1 MDFDIHLTF
10 GPALAGLNFGIK
22 KLCFEFGIKEE
33 SMDHSSRR
41 KMTRR
46 QFIKGAT
53 AAVTLPHLLSGKNF
67 FYGSLAHAAEEA
79 DLVIAKSGSP
89 SQLLQAALAPIGGIG
104 RFVKKGQRVVIKANI
119 AWARTPD
126 QACTNNPALFSAL
139 IRMCYAAGAKRVAVW
154 DHTCDNY
161 QFCFSRSGLKEAA
174 QKAGADIFSGHGRN
188 SYKQVEV
195 PKGKKLKTVEMLRDV
210 LESDVFIN
218 LPIPKQHDATELTL
232 GLKNLIG
239 TVWDMEQL
247 HKIDLH
253 QHIADINTVR
263 KPDLVV
269 MDAIRILTTNGPK
282 GPGKTED
289 IGEVIV
295 STDIVAADAYATA
308 FFKHP
313 KTQKPFQPEE
323 IKFVK
328 NAYELGL
335 GQIDLSKVRVKKVS
349 AT

>member
-1 MDFDIHLTF
+1 MDKSP
-10 GPALAGLNFGIK
+10 GK
-22 KLCFEFGIKEE
+22 KL
-33 SMDHSSRR
+33 
-41 KMTRR
+41 TRR

-53 AAVTLPHLLSGKNF
+53 AAATLPLFSNTLP
-67 FYGSLAHAAEEA
+67 FYGSLAHATGEA

-89 SQLLQAALAPIGGIG
+89 SQLLQAAMTPLGGMG

-126 QACTNNPALFSAL
+126 QACTNNPELLSAL
-139 IRMCYAAGAKRVAVW
+139 IKMCYEAGAKRVAVW

-161 QFCFSRSGLKEAA
+161 QFCFSRSGLKETG
-174 QKAGADIFSGHGRN
+174 QKAGADVLSGHGRN
-188 SYKQVEV
+188 VYKKVEI
-195 PKGKKLKTVEMLRDV
+195 PKGKKLKTAEVLRDV

-218 LPIPKQHDATELTL
+218 FPIPKHHFATELTL
-232 GLKNLIG
+232 GMKNFIG
-239 TVWDMEQL
+239 IVWDMEQL

-253 QHIADINTVR
+253 QCIADINTLR

-289 IGEVIV
+289 IGEVIT
-295 STDIVAADAYATA
+295 STDIVAADAYAAA

-313 KTQKPFQPEE
+313 KTGKPFRPEE
-323 IKFVK
+323 VKFVK
-328 NAYELGL
+328 LAYELGL
-335 GQIDLSKVRVKKVS
+335 GEIDLAKVRVKKVS

>member
-1 MDFDIHLTF
+1 MDSFSR
-10 GPALAGLNFGIK
+10 A
-22 KLCFEFGIKEE
+22 KL
-33 SMDHSSRR
+33 
-41 KMTRR
+41 TRR
-46 QFIKGAT
+46 DLLKGAV
-53 AAVTLPHLLSGKNF
+53 AAAALPKMFFLSS
-67 FYGSLAHAAEEA
+67 YSRPSVAYAAGDA
-79 DLVIAKSGSP
+79 DLVIAQQGTP
-89 SQLLQAALAPIGGIG
+89 TQLLQAAMAPLGGMG

-119 AWARTPD
+119 AWARTPE
-126 QACTNNPALFSAL
+126 QACTNNPDLLSAL
-139 IRMCYAAGAKRVAVW
+139 IKMCYDTGAKRVAVW

-188 SYKQVEV
+188 VYKQVEV
-195 PKGKKLKTVEMLRDV
+195 QKGKKLKTAEVLRDV

-218 LPIPKQHDATELTL
+218 FPIPKHHFATELTL
-232 GLKNLIG
+232 GMKNLIG
-239 TVWDMEQL
+239 IVWDMEQL

-253 QHIADINTVR
+253 QCIADINTVR

-289 IGEVIV
+289 IGEVIT
-295 STDIVAADAYATA
+295 STDIVAADAYAAT

-313 KTQKPFQPEE
+313 KTGKPFKPEE

-328 NAYELGL
+328 LASDLGL
-335 GQIDLSKVRVKKVS
+335 GEIDLAKVRVKKVS

>member
-1 MDFDIHLTF
+1 
-10 GPALAGLNFGIK
+10 
-22 KLCFEFGIKEE
+22 
-33 SMDHSSRR
+33 MDHSPN
-41 KMTRR
+41 KKITRR
-46 QFIKGAT
+46 QFIRGAAT
-53 AAVTLPHLLSGKNF
+53 VIAVPHLLSGETF
-67 FYGSLAHAAEEA
+67 FYGSLAHAAGEA
-79 DLVIAKSGSP
+79 DLIIAKNGSP
-89 SQLLQAALAPIGGIG
+89 SQLLEAAMVPLGGMG

-119 AWARTPD
+119 AWARTPE
-126 QACTNNPALFSAL
+126 QACTNNPELLSAL
-139 IRMCYAAGAKRVAVW
+139 IKMCYEAGAKRVAVW

-161 QFCFSRSGLKEAA
+161 QFTFSRSGLKEAA

-188 SYKQVEV
+188 VYKQVEV
-195 PKGKKLKTVEMLRDV
+195 PKGKKLKTAEVLKDV

-218 LPIPKQHDATELTL
+218 FPLPKHHFATELTL

-239 TVWDMEQL
+239 IVWDMEQL

-253 QHIADINTVR
+253 QCIADINTLR
-263 KPDLVV
+263 RPDLVV

-289 IGEVIV
+289 IGEVIA
-295 STDIVAADAYATA
+295 STDIVAADAYAAT

-313 KTQKPFQPEE
+313 KTGKPFKPAE

-335 GQIDLSKVRVKKVS
+335 GEIDLSKIRVKKVN

>member
-1 MDFDIHLTF
+1 
-10 GPALAGLNFGIK
+10 
-22 KLCFEFGIKEE
+22 
-33 SMDHSSRR
+33 MDHSPD
-41 KMTRR
+41 KKITRR

-53 AAVTLPHLLSGKNF
+53 VAVTFPHLLSGETF
-67 FYGSLAHAAEEA
+67 FYGSLAHSAEEA
-79 DLVIAKSGSP
+79 DLVIAKNGSP
-89 SQLLQAALAPIGGIG
+89 AQLLQASLAPLGGIG

-139 IRMCYAAGAKRVAVW
+139 IRACYEAGAKKVTVW

-195 PKGKKLKTVEMLRDV
+195 QKGKKLKTVEMLTDV
-210 LESDVFIN
+210 LTSNVFIN
-218 LPIPKQHDATELTL
+218 LPIPKQHDATDLTL

-239 TVWDMEQL
+239 IVWDMEQL

-263 KPDLVV
+263 KPDLVI

-289 IGEVIV
+289 IGEVIA
-295 STDIVAADAYATA
+295 STDIVAADAFAAT
-308 FFKHP
+308 FFKNP
-313 KTQKPFQPEE
+313 MTRKPFKPEE
-323 IKFVK
+323 IRFVK